1 MSRKAKIL
9 KELKEKNNSDLLL
22 FGMLS
27 TEHPDIAK
35 TYEQKI
41 SKYFESGIVVID
53 KHEDAEALK
62 DLEIKDD
69 ITFVGA
75 GYNLNSFIK
84 KTIDEGYTN
93 LANLYG
99 IPGTVGGAIRGN
111 AGANGSE
118 IFDYLV
124 SVLVLQDNDVKLIN
138 AYNIEHSYRHTSFK
152 ENNDIIFG
160 GVFKSEKGDTK
171 KAWKIINEN
180 LEKRKNSQPL
190 EYPSAGS
197 VFKNPEGL
205 SAGKLIDECGLKGY
219 KVGGAQISEKHANF
233 IINLDNATSSDIISL
248 IEIVKEKVK
257 KEKGIDLELEQE
269 IVKEYNGNILLMK
282 EVGIC

>member
-1 MSRKAKIL
+1 MKCVENANLKQYNTYKINTMARFMYEPENVE
-9 KELKEKNNSDLLL
+9 ELKDLLKNL
-22 FGMLS
+22 NIKNIKYYILGGGSNVIL
-27 TEHPDIAK
+27 PDENFDGAIIKLA
-35 TYEQKI
+35 I
-41 SKYFESGIVVID
+41 
-53 KHEDAEALK
+53 K

-69 ITFVGA
+69 IVFVGA

-84 KTIDEGYTN
+84 KIIDAGYTN
-93 LANLYG
+93 LTNLYG

-111 AGANGSE
+111 AGAKGSE
-118 IFDYLV
+118 IFDDLV
-124 SVLVLQDNDVKLIN
+124 SVLVLQGDDVKLIN
-138 AYNIEHSYRHTSFK
+138 TSNIKHCYRYTSFK
-152 ENNDIIFG
+152 DNNDIIFG
-160 GVFKSEKGDTK
+160 GVFKLEKGDTK
-171 KAWKIINEN
+171 KAWEIITEN

-219 KVGGAQISEKHANF
+219 KVGSAQISEKHANF

-248 IEIVKEKVK
+248 IEIVKKKVK

-269 IVKEYNGNILLMK
+269 IVKW
-282 EVGIC
+282 

>member
-1 MSRKAKIL
+1 MKYEENVDLKKYNTYHIGGIAKYLYKPNNIIEL
-9 KELKEKNNSDLLL
+9 KELLEKLNKDNTKYYILGGGSNVIL
-22 FGMLS
+22 
-27 TEHPDIAK
+27 PDENFDGAIIK
-35 TYEQKI
+35 L
-41 SKYFESGIVVID
+41 
-53 KHEDAEALK
+53 ALK

-118 IFDYLV
+118 IFDDLV

-269 IVKEYNGNILLMK
+269 IVKW
-282 EVGIC
+282 

>member
-1 MSRKAKIL
+1 MKCIENVNLKQYNTYKINAMARFMYEPENVE
-9 KELKEKNNSDLLL
+9 ELKDLLKNL
-22 FGMLS
+22 NIKNIKYYILGGGSNVIL
-27 TEHPDIAK
+27 PDENFDGAIIK
-35 TYEQKI
+35 L
-41 SKYFESGIVVID
+41 
-53 KHEDAEALK
+53 ALK

-118 IFDYLV
+118 IFDDLV

-171 KAWKIINEN
+171 KAWEIINEN

-269 IVKEYNGNILLMK
+269 IVKW
-282 EVGIC
+282 

>member
-1 MSRKAKIL
+1 MKCIENVNLKQYNTYKINAMARFMYEPENVE
-9 KELKEKNNSDLLL
+9 ELKDLLKNL
-22 FGMLS
+22 NIKNIKYYILGGGSNVIL
-27 TEHPDIAK
+27 PDENFDGAIIK
-35 TYEQKI
+35 L
-41 SKYFESGIVVID
+41 
-53 KHEDAEALK
+53 ALK

-93 LANLYG
+93 LSNLYG

-118 IFDYLV
+118 IFDDLV

-171 KAWKIINEN
+171 KAWEIINEN

-269 IVKEYNGNILLMK
+269 IVKW
-282 EVGIC
+282 

>member
-1 MSRKAKIL
+1 MKYIENANL
-9 KELKEKNNSDLLL
+9 KQYNTYRINTMARFMYEPENVEELKDLLKNFEDKNIKYYIL
-22 FGMLS
+22 GGGSNVIL
-27 TEHPDIAK
+27 PDENFNGAIIK
-35 TYEQKI
+35 L
-41 SKYFESGIVVID
+41 
-53 KHEDAEALK
+53 ALK

-69 ITFVGA
+69 IAFVGA
-75 GYNLNSFIK
+75 GYNLNIFIK
-84 KTIDEGYTN
+84 KIIDEGYTN

-118 IFDYLV
+118 IFDDLL

-138 AYNIEHSYRHTSFK
+138 AHNITHSYRHTSFK

-160 GVFKSEKGDTK
+160 GVFKLEKGDTK
-171 KAWKIINEN
+171 KAWEIINEN

-197 VFKNPEGL
+197 VFKNPDGL

-219 KVGGAQISEKHANF
+219 KVGGAQISKKHANF

-269 IVKEYNGNILLMK
+269 IVKW
-282 EVGIC
+282 

>member
-1 MSRKAKIL
+1 MKYIENANLKQYNTYKINTMASFMYEPESVEEI
-9 KELKEKNNSDLLL
+9 KDLLKNL
-22 FGMLS
+22 R
-27 TEHPDIAK
+27 DKNI
-35 TYEQKI
+35 
-41 SKYFESGIVVID
+41 KYYILGGGSNVILPNENFVGAII
-53 KHEDAEALK
+53 KLALK

-69 ITFVGA
+69 IAFVGA

-84 KTIDEGYTN
+84 KTIDGGYTN
-93 LANLYG
+93 LANIYG
-99 IPGTVGGAIRGN
+99 IPGTVGGAIHGN

-118 IFDYLV
+118 IFDDLV
-124 SVLVLQDNDVKLIN
+124 SVLVLQDEDVKLIN
-138 AYNIEHSYRHTSFK
+138 AHNIEHSYRYTTFK
-152 ENNDIIFG
+152 GNNDIILG
-160 GVFKSEKGDTK
+160 GVFKLEKGDTK

-197 VFKNPEGL
+197 VFKNPESL

-219 KVGGAQISEKHANF
+219 KVGGAQISKKHANF

-269 IVKEYNGNILLMK
+269 IVKW
-282 EVGIC
+282 

>member
-1 MSRKAKIL
+1 MKCVENANL
-9 KELKEKNNSDLLL
+9 KQYNTYRINTMARFMYEPENVEELKDLLKNL
-22 FGMLS
+22 KDKNIKYYILGGGSNVIL
-27 TEHPDIAK
+27 PDENFNGAIIK
-35 TYEQKI
+35 L
-41 SKYFESGIVVID
+41 
-53 KHEDAEALK
+53 ALK

-69 ITFVGA
+69 IAFVGA

-84 KTIDEGYTN
+84 KIIDEGYTN

-118 IFDYLV
+118 IFDDLV

-197 VFKNPEGL
+197 VFKNPDGL

-219 KVGGAQISEKHANF
+219 KVGGAQISKKHANF

-269 IVKEYNGNILLMK
+269 IVKW
-282 EVGIC
+282 